1 MLERCFRLS
10 SVDSEPGPIRTNNSV
25 FPALVAHAMF
35 RKKST
40 GPVNRQHQVEIVW
53 SEHAR
58 DMTRADGFANSSDG
72 ISFYWHIVMKTGISG
87 GIGETVNGSCRLRI
101 LLCSR
106 HPQAARD
113 IPRRLACRWPGPQHP
128 SQKGDY
134 GISFCFVRNVSGQ
147 NKPSEGRNRV
157 CACPRRHFHNRN
169 REVIVERQTIGG
181 RRLPCSPGWLR

>member
-1 MLERCFRLS
+1 MLERCFRLLQS
-10 SVDSEPGPIRTNNSV
+10 IATWPDSHKQFGI
-25 FPALVAHAMF
+25 PAWVAHAMF

-113 IPRRLACRWPGPQHP
+113 IPRRQLVAGRAPASIAKRRLWH
-128 SQKGDY
+128 
-134 GISFCFVRNVSGQ
+134 FVLLRPECGW
-147 NKPSEGRNRV
+147 
-157 CACPRRHFHNRN
+157 A
-169 REVIVERQTIGG
+169 RQTK
-181 RRLPCSPGWLR
+181 